1 MSTEEKLINI
11 IINTKKVHRCY
22 LFDEFLDV
30 DYLISKINILLDKSI
45 IDNIGYLK
53 NINTEIFTDKKYFNE
68 AFMNNQ
74 YRKYIEENIDNVSL
88 KKINFSYDL
97 IKKYIGEDYEI
108 FKYLTPAT
116 ENQILKLGTIN
127 PNILLFIDNIN
138 ENLLINLLKNNYL
151 TALTLDGDI
160 LEFDDI
166 FCFFNEEYKKSYLYL
181 HRKDYLNNPKIYN
194 LYIEGIKK
202 YLASDIINYI
212 HLSKFAK
219 NSVELARYVLD
230 INPKLLVYTGNNIKN
245 NEEIMLRMLEID
257 PSNTYYLSEPLKEKL
272 KPQIN
277 NKCDILK
284 KIKDGE
290 NNMNDIKV
298 LKINDNNILNDAL
311 EIRKKVFT
319 DEKSVP
325 RNIEHDKYDESLD
338 LCDHF
343 IIIYNDIKVGTLRCL
358 NVGDNTV
365 QLQRFCFLKDY
376 RNLGL
381 GKKTLTFI
389 EDFYK
394 NQGINSIIMDAKYQ
408 VSGFYEKCGYIK
420 RSEIFVEAGIEHV
433 KMSKNL

>member
-1 MSTEEKLINI
+1 M
-11 IINTKKVHRCY
+11 
-22 LFDEFLDV
+22 
-30 DYLISKINILLDKSI
+30 
-45 IDNIGYLK
+45 
-53 NINTEIFTDKKYFNE
+53 
-68 AFMNNQ
+68 
-74 YRKYIEENIDNVSL
+74 
-88 KKINFSYDL
+88 
-97 IKKYIGEDYEI
+97 
-108 FKYLTPAT
+108 
-116 ENQILKLGTIN
+116 
-127 PNILLFIDNIN
+127 
-138 ENLLINLLKNNYL
+138 
-151 TALTLDGDI
+151 
-160 LEFDDI
+160 
-166 FCFFNEEYKKSYLYL
+166 
-181 HRKDYLNNPKIYN
+181 YN
-194 LYIEGIKK
+194 
-202 YLASDIINYI
+202 
-212 HLSKFAK
+212 
-219 NSVELARYVLD
+219 
-230 INPKLLVYTGNNIKN
+230 
-245 NEEIMLRMLEID
+245 
-257 PSNTYYLSEPLKEKL
+257 
-272 KPQIN
+272 
-277 NKCDILK
+277 
-284 KIKDGE
+284 
-290 NNMNDIKV
+290 IKV